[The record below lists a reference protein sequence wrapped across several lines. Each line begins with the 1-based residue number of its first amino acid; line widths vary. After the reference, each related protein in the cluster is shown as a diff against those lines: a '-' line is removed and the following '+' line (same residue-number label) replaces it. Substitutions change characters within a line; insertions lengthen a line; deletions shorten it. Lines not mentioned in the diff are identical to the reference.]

1 MKISV
6 IIPCYN
12 EEKYIIEILKK
23 VNNQKNKFDLQIIVS
38 DDCSDDET
46 ILILKNNSELYDK
59 LLLSKSNKGKGYALR
74 KGLKKASNKK
84 VVIFDGDM
92 EIKPRQ
98 IKDLMVLDRTKNIN
112 FVIGHRFENLN
123 PIKSSY
129 EWGNFIF
136 TVFTN
141 ILFNIK
147 NKDILCCA
155 KSFFLEDIKQHQIKS
170 NTFDIDAE
178 LGIMLGI
185 QLKSKGVTHVFLNY
199 DRRTEIEGKK
209 LKISDGWVILE
220 RIIKMLK
227 YL

>member
-1 MKISV
+1 MDKYSIV
-6 IIPCYN
+6 IPVHNEEDFINQLLNELQCYYN
-12 EEKYIIEILKK
+12 EGHEIIM
-23 VNNQKNKFDLQIIVS
+23 V
-38 DDCSDDET
+38 DDGSTDDT
-46 ILILKNNSELYDK
+46 NLILKTSEIIK
-59 LLLSKSNKGKGYALR
+59 LIEVKTNKGKGYALR